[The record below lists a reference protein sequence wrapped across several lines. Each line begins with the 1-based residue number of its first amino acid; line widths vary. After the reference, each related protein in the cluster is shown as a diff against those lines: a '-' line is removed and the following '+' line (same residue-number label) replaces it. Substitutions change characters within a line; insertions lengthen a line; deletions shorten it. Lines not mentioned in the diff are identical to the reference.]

1 MLDALIRYQAR
12 NLDYAKRLTAD
23 LTEAQ
28 WCAQP
33 TVSGGGKV
41 TNHAAWVIGHLLFVA
56 EKVTL
61 TRVLGQPNKF
71 NAAWDE
77 LFHGK
82 SQPIA
87 DAGKYPSKATL
98 IAALEDA
105 YGRIATTLRQADD
118 SLLGKPTPTGENPAF
133 AQRFPTIGDALI
145 HLMCG
150 HEQVHLGQL
159 SAWRR
164 AQGLPAV

>member
-1 MLDALIRYQAR
+1 MLDSLIKYQAR
-12 NLDYAKRLTAD
+12 NFDYAKRLTAD
-23 LTEAQ
+23 LTDAQ

-33 TVSGGGKV
+33 SVAGGGKV
-41 TNHAAWVIGHLLFVA
+41 TNHAAWVLGHLLHVA
-56 EKVTL
+56 EKTTL
-61 TRVLGQPNKF
+61 TKILGQPNKF
-71 NAAWDE
+71 NTAWDE

-87 DAGKYPSKATL
+87 DASKYPNKATL

-105 YGRIATTLRQADD
+105 YGRIAAALKKADA
-118 SLLGKPTPTGENPAF
+118 SILNKPTPAEMGGF

-145 HLMCG
+145 HLMAG
-150 HEQVHLGQL
+150 HESVHLGQV

>member
-23 LTEAQ
+23 LTDAQ

-33 TVSGGGKV
+33 SIPGAGKV
-41 TNHAAWVIGHLLFVA
+41 TNHAAWVLGHLLYVA
-56 EKVTL
+56 EKTTL
-61 TRVLGQPNKF
+61 TKILGQPNKF
-71 NAAWDE
+71 NAAWEE

-82 SQPIA
+82 SQPSA
-87 DAGKYPSKATL
+87 DGSKYPSKATL
-98 IAALEDA
+98 IAGLEDA
-105 YGRIATTLRQADD
+105 YSRIAAALKKCDA
-118 SLLGKPTPTGENPAF
+118 SILSKPTPAEMGGF
-133 AQRFPTIGDALI
+133 AQRFPTIADALI
-145 HLMCG
+145 HLMAG
-150 HEQVHLGQL
+150 HEQVHLGQV